1 MDYKEMFKAYMEL
14 FDIPKEK
21 IDMFDKLSSTVIN
34 KMENDSEMQKIL
46 NRPDANKS
54 EENSNKQE

>member
-34 KMENDSEMQKIL
+34 KMENDPEMQKIL

>member
-46 NRPDANKS
+46 NRSDANKS

>member
-54 EENSNKQE
+54 E